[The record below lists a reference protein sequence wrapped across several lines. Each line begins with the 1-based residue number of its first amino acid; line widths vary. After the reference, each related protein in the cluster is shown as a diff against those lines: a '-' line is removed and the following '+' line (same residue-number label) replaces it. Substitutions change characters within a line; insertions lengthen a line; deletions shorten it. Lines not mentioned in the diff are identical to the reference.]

1 MNVLDKQV
9 LLTISTS
16 VILGTLARINMLRI
30 DYRQYPSYPQGYLV
44 HVSLGLVASLLGAV
58 AIPAL
63 VEKEYTAVT
72 FLALATQQ
80 FREIRQMERES
91 LRNIE
96 ETELVPRG
104 PAYIE
109 DIAKAFESRNY
120 LAMLTALISSL
131 TSQITGN
138 ILYSIFSAIVAVFLL
153 SFFTRRKR
161 IKDIAVIKPAKIHF
175 ENSLLCVDEI
185 EFLNVGLPE
194 TRNIFMKKGLAIMI
208 HPKNDNARATLSNG
222 GQRQALVHDA
232 AALLGIRRDLDDIE
246 FIPLARI
253 DLDTGKVGLV
263 IVPMEKDMDSLV
275 QAIERVPVLESSQK
289 KPLQS
294 FSGRKAAD

>member
-1 MNVLDKQV
+1 MIGLDDQT

-16 VILGTLARINMLRI
+16 VALGTLARIYMLRI

-96 ETELVPRG
+96 DTELVPRG
-104 PAYIE
+104 SAYIE

-131 TSQITGN
+131 VSQITGD
-138 ILYSIFSAIVAVFLL
+138 LRYSVLSAIAVVFLL
-153 SFFTRRKR
+153 SYFTRRKR
-161 IKDIAVIKPAKIHF
+161 IKDIAEVKPAKIHF

-185 EFLNVGLPE
+185 KFLNVGLPE
-194 TRNIFMKKGLAIMI
+194 TREIFMQKGIAVII
-208 HPKNDNARATLSNG
+208 HPKNDNGRATLSNG
-222 GQRQALVHDA
+222 GQRQAMVHDA
-232 AALLGIRRDLDDIE
+232 ASLLGIRRDLDDIE
-246 FIPLARI
+246 FMPLARI
-253 DLDTGKVGLV
+253 DLNTGKVGLI
-263 IVPMEKDMDSLV
+263 IVPMEKDMDSLI
-275 QAIERVPVLESSQK
+275 QAIERVPVIESSQK

-294 FSGRKAAD
+294 LAGRKAAD